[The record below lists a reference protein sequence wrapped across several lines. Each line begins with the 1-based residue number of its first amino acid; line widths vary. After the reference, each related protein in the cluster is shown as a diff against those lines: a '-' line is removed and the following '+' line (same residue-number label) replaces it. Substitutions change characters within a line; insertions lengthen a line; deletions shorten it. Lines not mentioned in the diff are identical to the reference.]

1 MYTSPLAKAGI
12 IISSAIV
19 VEAKINLCMY
29 LIGFFYIYSLS

>member
-19 VEAKINLCMY
+19 IEAKNNLYMY
-29 LIGFFYIYSLS
+29 LMGFFYIYSLS